1 MDCFK
6 VHPNYG
12 NDIRE
17 MYKLQLAKLC
27 RSNFLNYWLKQV
39 QGKNFEEIITNED
52 FSEEI
57 MEKSE
62 YALS

>member
-27 RSNFLNYWLKQV
+27 RSNFLNYWLKQI
-39 QGKNFEEIITNED
+39 QGDKFEEVIVGED
-52 FSEEI
+52 FSDEI